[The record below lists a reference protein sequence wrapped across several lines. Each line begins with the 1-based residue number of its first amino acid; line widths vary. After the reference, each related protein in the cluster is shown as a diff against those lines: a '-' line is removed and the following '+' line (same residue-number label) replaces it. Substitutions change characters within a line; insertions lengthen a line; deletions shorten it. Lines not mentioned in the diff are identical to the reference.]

1 MNDTDETLLKE
12 AMELLRKMKCDKN
25 LWSGAHGFTPSHRED
40 VNDLLLRHSVLVA
53 QREALSS

>member
-1 MNDTDETLLKE
+1 MNDDETNLLNE

-40 VNDLLLRHSVLVA
+40 VNDLLLRRAVMVA
-53 QREALSS
+53 QREALS